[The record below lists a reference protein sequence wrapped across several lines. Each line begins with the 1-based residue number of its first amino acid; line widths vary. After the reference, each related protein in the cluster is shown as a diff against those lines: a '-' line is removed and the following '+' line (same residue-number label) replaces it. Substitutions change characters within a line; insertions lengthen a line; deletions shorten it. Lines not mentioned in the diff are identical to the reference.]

1 MNTMTESLVRYESP
15 AAGIARLVL
24 SRADKHNAINP
35 QMIFELNEAF
45 NRALYDD
52 AVKVIILAADGKN
65 FSAGHD
71 IARTVEADQSDMQHN
86 RPRVSTWSRLH
97 EAATHRPHSAAEERH
112 PPSTRP
118 SRHPPQPT
126 H

>member
-1 MNTMTESLVRYESP
+1 MNPMTESLVRYESP

-71 IARTVEADQSDMQHN
+71 IASTGEALVSDMQDH
-86 RPRVSTWSRLH
+86 RPRARTGAVLPVVAKH
-97 EAATHRPHSAAEERH
+97 
-112 PPSTRP
+112 
-118 SRHPPQPT
+118 
-126 H
+126 